1 MIKYFSHGRTA
12 LKYGLQYLGLKK
24 GDNILI
30 PEYICDVIIDPINDL
45 KIKPIYYKIKSNFEI
60 ELDDI
65 KKKIKKDTKAI
76 LIVNYFGFVERNKE
90 LTNYCKNKKIY
101 LIEDNC
107 HSLSDHNINKS
118 EISFYSPRKI
128 VNKLYSGGVLKIN
141 LKKKTPQKILY
152 PSKKYTVNNIEKF
165 KKFLDQN
172 FPYLKKLIKIFLY
185 KKPSYHLINT
195 IKNEK
200 INDDFYI
207 DYES

>member
-45 KIKPIYYKIKSNFEI
+45 KIKPIYKKIKSNFEI

-65 KKKIKKDTKAI
+65 KKKIKKYTKAI
-76 LIVNYFGFVERNKE
+76 LILNYFVFVERNKE

-152 PSKKYTVNNIEKF
+152 PSKNI
-165 KKFLDQN
+165 QS
-172 FPYLKKLIKIFLY
+172 II
-185 KKPSYHLINT
+185 
-195 IKNEK
+195 
-200 INDDFYI
+200 
-207 DYES
+207 